1 MEDGVGAT
9 GTGMCRLGVEGADE
23 LAAAGLLLAEPCCC
37 QGLLGE
43 PSKEPGMC
51 ECAGIGAHIRRDWFE
66 VVLGRPFSRMKF
78 ANHSFRFSASFAR
91 GTAIGL
97 LRVDAKRDWEAE
109 DCWPSALYVGG
120 AANWLAKML

>member
-1 MEDGVGAT
+1 VDEDEGVGAT
-9 GTGMCRLGVEGADE
+9 GTGMCRGVEGPE
-23 LAAAGLLLAEPCCC
+23 VLALLPAEACPA
-37 QGLLGE
+37 QGE
-43 PSKEPGMC
+43 SKEPGMC
-51 ECAGIGAHIRRDWFE
+51 DECAGMGAHMRRDWFE
-66 VVLGRPFSRMKF
+66 AEVLVGRPFSRIKF
-78 ANHSFRFSASFAR
+78 ASHSFRFSASLAR